1 MNNEIGRKT
10 TSLILMT
17 IMVAG
22 GLTFA
27 IPSMEPVY
35 AQSTPN
41 LYVSAV
47 SEKFDN
53 TFGGLQIIEVV
64 VSDPLITDEGD
75 AAPRVTVDDEDL
87 PMHHAGD
94 GSWYGWFMDKDRD
107 ANDDGDV
114 LDIVEGDYDYANKL
128 SEFKQLNFPENRGNT
143 AKIAPEFL
151 YLDLDYGEEIDVVYN
166 KAGNPQT
173 VTLTYDKSKNNSI
186 ELDRDFYTPG
196 AEVHVTITDHVLN
209 IDPTSKDVWQFPTID
224 STSSTYPWM
233 KVGEAMGRLKL
244 NPETNYVGMYAT
256 QLGCDDDCALRIPV
270 GTTEN
275 VITFVPSSYTV
286 AENYFTNAVL
296 FIETGPNTGV
306 FELISDRKDAN
317 DNPANKIMIKSDAP
331 RNTNT
336 QIIYDQDNVAVNVR
350 LTAAT
355 VNLDIED
362 GTWNSGEKIDLTVV
376 DADQNKDSDAEDDQ
390 KVSDPMSRIP
400 TFITGDPHTL
410 MDSKDKSAHTYTQ
423 AGSTWQKYPI
433 DPNDRIYV
441 RDLDFRVDDSH
452 RGILSWNG
460 SNNVRDKEPLALAG
474 VHSSFVGGL
483 FTIPLGTLGELRESI
498 HDDHTTRG
506 DFTGRN
512 LFNYDFSVFDTNNIR
527 VDLNIHNSTGD
538 VVYFET
544 LLDNS
549 DSRLSAYDVTSGIRD
564 ITGFMVKDRNNE
576 TLTYSLSSS
585 EFLSKVGTDA
595 QVTLEIILKDGNAYT
610 TPAFTITE
618 GKEYPIVADF
628 FSYGFYDDGAQAGER
643 VANQIIRVEVEETG
657 DNTSTFTGTLEY
669 IMINQLDM
677 IVTDT
682 LVTGANVTVNGNQ
695 LPSYPR
701 TDYIFDSITPIGNEV
716 KFIAFE
722 DITGSDARVNYA
734 DIDSNGNMAVV
745 SDQQDIATSSGVV
758 SLNAETYSVGSNVVI
773 TLEDADLNTDPD
785 RADTYTVVM
794 DSTNMDPDRD
804 QVGMNVTNVS
814 GIEYES
820 LLPGDKSLGMLLE
833 VTIGGERWK
842 SGCTPSISGLGATGF
857 TLQETGSSTGVFTG
871 SFAIPKDV
879 CMDNKKVGVSGKD
892 IGVTYLDFRDASGQI
907 VTAGDSA
914 SIGASTGSVSLDRTV
929 YPVPYGQGTT
939 TGSRALDMAGA
950 NLAGGTV
957 KVYVQVNDPDYNLN
971 PTGEDKIED
980 EDGNGPV
987 KVTISRSGDECLIGH
1002 AGGETSIATDEISRL
1017 LEDRNTKKASYDAD
1031 KTNTDKQT
1039 AYLLA
1044 QLKYDDARSTGG
1056 ACPVPEPFGAL
1067 TETSPESGVFEVSFD
1082 LSYKIGPSS
1091 TDCPATGDSRTC
1103 ILQGDILTVQYNDT
1117 TDASGNPRTVTDS
1130 ATFDLRNGALQTDK
1144 SVYVIGS
1151 DMIVTLIDPDL
1162 DLDSGT
1168 RETYTLDLIKWDS
1181 DAGTKNLS
1189 EGIFD
1194 AEPGSLRE
1202 TGPSTGIFQV
1212 VISVPKAIDN
1222 DRLERGEEIKLEY
1235 TDYGP
1240 SGADYV
1246 GDNTEDIDRTV
1257 FTSNFGATIELDQS
1271 VYSWTDKVF
1280 ITVTAPDH
1288 NLNTNQ
1294 VDEIGADPYPVRVA
1308 TRSDD
1313 IKNYKLV
1320 ETGTNTGIFTGEVIL
1335 TGFSYDADGDD
1346 STGENGKDVTGRT
1359 CDRCNGPT
1367 DGLLPTDNDDGLE
1380 VSFEFSDDETVRKS
1394 ALIRWNIGEV
1404 QWLEASY
1411 PATATGVLRVID
1423 PDMNLNPESADN
1435 FEVKVWSSSAP
1446 SGITLTVTETQPAS
1460 GIFEGTVFFG
1470 LSVQSGGHKLSTEEG
1485 DTVTAKYSDNTL
1497 PAPYSKGDSEDITA
1511 TTIIGTIV
1519 PPLERVKIESLRI
1532 VDSTGTTLSTVS
1544 IDQQVQITADLTN
1557 TQDKD
1562 QPFAYLVQIQDS
1574 DGVTVSLSWIDGSLT
1589 PSQSFSPSQSWI
1601 PTAPGEYTITV
1612 FAWESLTIPT
1622 ALSPQQTTTITV
1634 N

>member
-1 MNNEIGRKT
+1 MDVQNELKLLE
-10 TSLILMT
+10 SDD
-17 IMVAG
+17 
-22 GLTFA
+22 TF
-27 IPSMEPVY
+27 
-35 AQSTPN
+35 
-41 LYVSAV
+41 
-47 SEKFDN
+47 
-53 TFGGLQIIEVV
+53 
-64 VSDPLITDEGD
+64 
-75 AAPRVTVDDEDL
+75 
-87 PMHHAGD
+87 
-94 GSWYGWFMDKDRD
+94 
-107 ANDDGDV
+107 
-114 LDIVEGDYDYANKL
+114 DIVYH
-128 SEFKQLNFPENRGNT
+128 
-143 AKIAPEFL
+143 
-151 YLDLDYGEEIDVVYN
+151 
-166 KAGNPQT
+166 KAGAPQT
-173 VTLTYDKSKNNSI
+173 ISLTYDDSVNNDLK
-186 ELDRDFYTPG
+186 LDRTSYPRN
-196 AEVHVTITDHVLN
+196 AHVHVEITDHILN
-209 IDPTSKDVWQFPTID
+209 LDPTTKDVWIYDTDTTETTDTQIRYLYD
-224 STSSTYPWM
+224 DTSSDSQQRPKTTNLGCQDDKCMFSIDGISDNSTNTVNRIKDENNILYLHM
-233 KVGEAMGRLKL
+233 
-244 NPETNYVGMYAT
+244 PET
-256 QLGCDDDCALRIPV
+256 
-270 GTTEN
+270 
-275 VITFVPSSYTV
+275 V
-286 AENYFTNAVL
+286 APRYMFE
-296 FIETGPNTGV
+296 ETGPNTGV
-306 FELISDRKDAN
+306 FKLISYPTSNKNYDLD
-317 DNPANKIMIKSDAP
+317 DNESPIRIESMAP
-331 RNTNT
+331 RGQNT
-336 QIIYDQDNVAVNVR
+336 QILYSDETVSVNTR
-350 LTAAT
+350 LTTAT
-355 VNLDIED
+355 VNLDVQD
-362 GTWNSGEKIDLTVV
+362 GTWNSGEKIDLTIV
-376 DADQNKDSDAEDDQ
+376 DADQNLNSDAEDDQ
-390 KVSDPMSRIP
+390 KVSSANARIP
-400 TFITGDPHTL
+400 VFVTGDPHTL
-410 MDSKDKSAHTYTQ
+410 KDGETDTIK
-423 AGSTWQKYPI
+423 
-433 DPNDRIYV
+433 RIY
-441 RDLDFRVDDSH
+441 RDLPTPLPHEDTYIDSRSRLLSYEVDDSY
-452 RGILSWNG
+452 RGTFTIDHTGGGG
-460 SNNVRDKEPLALAG
+460 SVRYDKL
-474 VHSSFVGGL
+474 V
-483 FTIPLGTLGELRESI
+483 IPLGTLGDIHESI
-498 HDDHTTRG
+498 NGNDTNKG
-506 DFTGRN
+506 IFTGRN
-512 LFNYDFSVFDTNNIR
+512 LFNYDFS
-527 VDLNIHNSTGD
+527 S
-538 VVYFET
+538 VV
-544 LLDNS
+544 
-549 DSRLSAYDVTSGIRD
+549 SGITVPADPFTTGTDQDKNTQMNATLIVMPDNGSKAVVALWGTLVSTKSMGNSGYMD
-564 ITGFMVKDRNNE
+564 ITDFMLGEDEDLKNKKLLADR
-576 TLTYSLSSS
+576 TALYSVANVSKS
-585 EFLSKVGTDA
+585 SKVNLVLQFTSNDDLTKPTI
-595 QVTLEIILKDGNAYT
+595 VDMDKDKK
-610 TPAFTITE
+610 FSL
-618 GKEYPIVADF
+618 VADF
-628 FSYGFYDDGAQAGER
+628 FSYGFYDDGAQAAER
-643 VANQIIRVEVEETG
+643 IANQIIRVEVEETG
-657 DNTSTFTGTLEY
+657 ENTSTFTGTLEY
-669 IMINQLDM
+669 VMINQLNVNDPKTY
-677 IVTDT
+677 TDIM
-682 LVTGANVTVNGNQ
+682 
-695 LPSYPR
+695 PR
-701 TDYIFDSITPIGNEV
+701 GNEV

-722 DITGSDARVNYA
+722 DLTGSDARVNYA
-734 DIDSNGNMAVV
+734 DIDSNGNMATV
-745 SDQQDIATSSGVV
+745 SDQQDIATASGVV

-773 TLEDADLNTDPD
+773 TLEDSDLNTDPD
-785 RADTYTVVM
+785 RADTYTVVTRNM
-794 DSTNMDPDRD
+794 TDGTTNTGKDKD
-804 QVGMNVTNVS
+804 QVGIDVMPT
-814 GIEYES
+814 YEA
-820 LLPGDKSLGMLLE
+820 LLPGKKSLGMLLE
-833 VTIGGERWK
+833 VTFDGKRWQ
-842 SGCTPSISGLGATGF
+842 SGCTLSDGVQNGLGATGF

-871 SFAIPKDV
+871 SFAIPKEV
-879 CMDNKKVGVSGKD
+879 CNFNDDGSVNTNESKITVSGKD

-929 YPVPYGQGTT
+929 YPVPYGAGTES
-939 TGSRALDMAGA
+939 GSSRALDMAGA

-980 EDGNGPV
+980 ESGNGPV
-987 KVTISRSGDECLIGH
+987 KVIVSRSGDECVIGN
-1002 AGGETSIATDEISRL
+1002 AGGTTSVPTDEISRL
-1017 LEDRNTKKASYDAD
+1017 LQDRNTKKASYDLD

-1044 QLKYDDARSTGG
+1044 QLKYDAASDTGT
-1056 ACPVPEPFGAL
+1056 CTPRELGAL
-1067 TETSPESGVFEVSFD
+1067 TETSPESGVFEVSFNLYPKD
-1082 LSYKIGPSS
+1082 GPSGS
-1091 TDCPATGDSRTC
+1091 DCPSRTIADGTTSRTC

-1240 SGADYV
+1240 SGADFV

-1294 VDEIGADPYPVRVA
+1294 VDEIGANPYPVRVA

-1335 TGFSYDADGDD
+1335 TGFSYDADGDQD
-1346 STGENGKDVTGRT
+1346 TGEDGKDVTGRT
-1359 CDRCNGPT
+1359 CDTCNGPT

-1497 PAPYSKGDSEDITA
+1497 PAPYSKGDSEEITA

-1601 PTAPGEYTITV
+1601 PTAAGEYTITV

>member
-1 MNNEIGRKT
+1 MPLTRADNDNDTKISED
-10 TSLILMT
+10 
-17 IMVAG
+17 MV
-22 GLTFA
+22 
-27 IPSMEPVY
+27 
-35 AQSTPN
+35 
-41 LYVSAV
+41 
-47 SEKFDN
+47 K
-53 TFGGLQIIEVV
+53 
-64 VSDPLITDEGD
+64 
-75 AAPRVTVDDEDL
+75 
-87 PMHHAGD
+87 
-94 GSWYGWFMDKDRD
+94 
-107 ANDDGDV
+107 
-114 LDIVEGDYDYANKL
+114 
-128 SEFKQLNFPENRGNT
+128 
-143 AKIAPEFL
+143 
-151 YLDLDYGEEIDVVYN
+151 YLDLDDGDEVEVVYY
-166 KAGNPQT
+166 KPGNPQT
-173 VTLTYDKSKNNSI
+173 VTVRYDQSTNHSL
-186 ELDRDFYTPG
+186 ELDRDYYPRG
-196 AEVHVTITDHVLN
+196 ANIYPTITDHVLN
-209 IDPTSKDVWQFPTID
+209 IDPTAKDIMHFMVNDTTRDDEHIRIYVEYSDDEFTKFVTT
-224 STSSTYPWM
+224 TS
-233 KVGEAMGRLKL
+233 A
-244 NPETNYVGMYAT
+244 
-256 QLGCDDDCALRIPV
+256 LGCDNDCLLKITDDPV
-270 GTTEN
+270 VEFTRPTHVFATSGTIQSLKFE
-275 VITFVPSSYTV
+275 
-286 AENYFTNAVL
+286 
-296 FIETGPNTGV
+296 ETGPNTGV
-306 FELISDRKDAN
+306 FEFADDGGS
-317 DNPANKIMIKSDAP
+317 IMTKSDAP
-331 RNTNT
+331 RNTNA
-336 QIIYDQDNVAVNVR
+336 QITYGDDNVPVNLR
-350 LTAAT
+350 LTSAT
-355 VNLDIED
+355 VNLDIAD
-362 GTWNSGEKIDLTVV
+362 GTWNSGEKIDLTIV

-400 TFITGDPHTL
+400 TFMTGDPRTL
-410 MDSKDKSAHTYTQ
+410 MDSKDNSAYAYTQ
-423 AGSTWQKYPI
+423 PGTSWQKYPI
-433 DPNDRIYV
+433 DPDDRTYI

-460 SNNVRDKEPLALAG
+460 SNDVRDTEPLSLAG
-474 VHSSFVGGL
+474 PASGFFIGGMIA
-483 FTIPLGTLGELRESI
+483 IPLGTLEDLHGSI
-498 HDDHTTRG
+498 NDDRSNKG
-506 DFTGRN
+506 NFTGRN
-512 LFNYDFSVFDTNNIR
+512 LFNYDFGVFDTNNMR

-538 VVYFET
+538 VVYFGT

-549 DSRLSAYDVTSGIRD
+549 KSELSAYDTRSGLRD
-564 ITGFMVKDRNNE
+564 ITGFMVEDRNNNE
-576 TLTYSLSSS
+576 LKYSLSSS
-585 EFLSKVGTDA
+585 EFLSKVGTSA
-595 QVTLEIILKDGNAYT
+595 QVTLGIIIKDGNGHA
-610 TPAFTITE
+610 TPSFTITE

-628 FSYGFYDDGAQAGER
+628 FSYGFYDDGAQASER

-657 DNTSTFTGTLEY
+657 ENTSTFTGTLEY

-677 IVTDT
+677 IVNDRSYME
-682 LVTGANVTVNGNQ
+682 GNN
-695 LPSYPR
+695 YPK
-701 TDYIFDSITPIGNEV
+701 TPYIFDSITPTGNEV

-773 TLEDADLNTDPD
+773 TLEDSDLNTDPD

-794 DSTNMDPDRD
+794 DSNHNDTDRD
-804 QVGMNVTNVS
+804 QVGMSVTNVA
-814 GIEYES
+814 GIKYKS
-820 LLPGDKSLGMLLE
+820 LLPGGKSLGMLLE

-842 SGCTPSISGLGATGF
+842 SGACDLDNNIQNGLAKTGF

-871 SFAIPKDV
+871 SFSIPKQV
-879 CMDNKKVGVSGKD
+879 CNFNDDDTVNTRNPNTPTSGKD

-939 TGSRALDMAGA
+939 TGSRALDMAGT
-950 NLAGGTV
+950 NLPLGTV

-971 PTGEDKIED
+971 PTGEDKIEGMS
-980 EDGNGPV
+980 GNGPV
-987 KVTISRSGDECLIGH
+987 KITVSRSGDECLIGH
-1002 AGGETSIATDEISRL
+1002 AGGTTSEANDEVSQLERKRDAAKKAHADATDPTEKA
-1017 LEDRNTKKASYDAD
+1017 TKY
-1031 KTNTDKQT
+1031 TE
-1039 AYLLA
+1039 YLLA
-1044 QLKYDDARSTGG
+1044 ELRYTNARDTGT
-1056 ACPVPEPFGAL
+1056 CDPKNLGAL

-1082 LSYKIGPSS
+1082 LSYIDGPSGS
-1091 TDCPATGDSRTC
+1091 DCPSRTISDGTTSRTC

-1335 TGFSYDADGDD
+1335 TGFSYDVDD
-1346 STGENGKDVTGRT
+1346 DNSTGYNGKDVTGRT

-1497 PAPYSKGDSEDITA
+1497 PAPYNTGDSEDITA

-1601 PTAPGEYTITV
+1601 PTASGEYTITV

>member
-27 IPSMEPVY
+27 MPSMEPVY

-41 LYVSAV
+41 LYVSAADPNGYG
-47 SEKFDN
+47 SRFEN
-53 TFGGLQIIEVV
+53 TFGGLQIVQVIVN
-64 VSDPLITDEGD
+64 DPLIRD
-75 AAPRVTVDDEDL
+75 ADDAEPRVTVDDTTL
-87 PMHHAGD
+87 KMHRHTD
-94 GSWYGWFMDKDRD
+94 GNWYGYFRAVDDPDGNTPSFDD
-107 ANDDGDV
+107 AQNLWHSTDDGQPKV
-114 LDIVEGDYDYANKL
+114 KNIVRQAGITIGEKTGNATDIVKSFE
-128 SEFKQLNFPENRGNT
+128 
-143 AKIAPEFL
+143 
-151 YLDLDYGEEIDVVYN
+151 LDDTFNIVYH
-166 KAGNPQT
+166 KAGSPQT
-173 VTLTYDKSKNNSI
+173 ISITYDDSVNNDLT
-186 ELDRDFYTPG
+186 LDRTSYPRNSH
-196 AEVHVTITDHVLN
+196 VHVKITDHILN
-209 IDPTSKDVWQFPTID
+209 IDPTTKDVWRYAVDGGVPTYMYDNNSSKIRESEKRPIMPTSTNLGCKDDKCSFSID
-224 STSSTYPWM
+224 DIGSSDTNDLLQLES
-233 KVGEAMGRLKL
+233 GT
-244 NPETNYVGMYAT
+244 TNY
-256 QLGCDDDCALRIPV
+256 IF
-270 GTTEN
+270 E
-275 VITFVPSSYTV
+275 
-286 AENYFTNAVL
+286 
-296 FIETGPNTGV
+296 ETGPNTGV
-306 FELISDRKDAN
+306 FTITN
-317 DNPANKIMIKSDAP
+317 DDKSPIMVQDNAP
-331 RNTNT
+331 RGQNT
-336 QIIYDQDNVAVNVR
+336 QITYSDETVSVNVR
-350 LTAAT
+350 LTTAT
-355 VNLDIED
+355 VDLDIKD
-362 GTWNSGEKIDLTVV
+362 GTWNSGEKIDLTIV
-376 DADQNKDSDAEDDQ
+376 DADQNLNSDAEDDQ
-390 KVSDPMSRIP
+390 TITNPDARIP
-400 TFITGDPHTL
+400 IFMTGDPHTL
-410 MDSKDKSAHTYTQ
+410 KDGVSSTDTITIYGYNTGSINTPTYSTDSSQ
-423 AGSTWQKYPI
+423 SG
-433 DPNDRIYV
+433 IYV
-441 RDLDFRVDDSH
+441 LNYTVDDSH
-452 RGILSWNG
+452 RGIISVATNTTVNTVAIPFGTFGDLRKSINDDGLNG
-460 SNNVRDKEPLALAG
+460 
-474 VHSSFVGGL
+474 VGN
-483 FTIPLGTLGELRESI
+483 
-498 HDDHTTRG
+498 
-506 DFTGRN
+506 FTGRN
-512 LFNYDFSVFDTNNIR
+512 LFNYDYSIFGIDGIDGTLV
-527 VDLNIHNSTGD
+527 
-538 VVYFET
+538 
-544 LLDNS
+544 LLDN
-549 DSRLSAYDVTSGIRD
+549 
-564 ITGFMVKDRNNE
+564 DRNVIYGASLKGSTNNDFP
-576 TLTYSLSSS
+576 YSLTNDLRDMTSWGVQAAHSAGGGGYMGAYFS
-585 EFLSKVGTDA
+585 ISGAELSNKVNVD
-595 QVTLEIILKDGNAYT
+595 DN
-610 TPAFTITE
+610 TPLLLSLHFPSPFKFVGGE
-618 GKEYPIVADF
+618 EYPIVSDF
-628 FSYGFYDDGAQAGER
+628 FSYGFYNDGAQADER

-657 DNTSTFTGTLEY
+657 ENTSTFTGTLEY
-669 IMINQLDM
+669 VMVNQLDVM
-677 IVTDT
+677 VHDQFVENEAKQLIK
-682 LVTGANVTVNGNQ
+682 TGFI
-695 LPSYPR
+695 YE
-701 TDYIFDSITPIGNEV
+701 SITPIGNEV

-773 TLEDADLNTDPD
+773 TLEDSDLNTDPD

-794 DSTNMDPDRD
+794 DSNHNDTDRD
-804 QVGMNVTNVS
+804 QVGMSVTNVA
-814 GIEYES
+814 GIKYKS
-820 LLPGDKSLGMLLE
+820 LLPGGKSLGMLLE

-842 SGCTPSISGLGATGF
+842 SGACDLDNNIQNGLAKTGF

-871 SFAIPKDV
+871 SFSIPKQV
-879 CMDNKKVGVSGKD
+879 CNFNDDDTVNTRNPNTPTSGKD

-929 YPVPYGQGTT
+929 YPVPYGTDT
-939 TGSRALDMAGA
+939 DPGSSGFLDMK
-950 NLAGGTV
+950 NPPEPLPLGTV

-987 KVTISRSGDECLIGH
+987 KVTISRSGDECAIGH
-1002 AGGETSIATDEISRL
+1002 AGGEDSNASDAISKLKQIRDDALQAYTDATDAE
-1017 LEDRNTKKASYDAD
+1017 
-1031 KTNTDKQT
+1031 KTTKQT

-1044 QLKYDDARSTGG
+1044 ELKYTNARDSGG
-1056 ACPVPEPFGAL
+1056 ECPEPAKFGAL

-1082 LSYKIGPSS
+1082 LSYIDGPSGS
-1091 TDCPATGDSRTC
+1091 DCPSRTIADGTTSRTC

-1240 SGADYV
+1240 SGADFV

-1359 CDRCNGPT
+1359 CDSCKGPT

-1380 VSFEFSDDETVRKS
+1380 VSFEFSDEETVRKS

-1497 PAPYSKGDSEDITA
+1497 PAPYNTGDSEDITA

-1601 PTAPGEYTITV
+1601 PTASGEYTITV

>member
-27 IPSMEPVY
+27 IPSTEPVY

-41 LYVSAV
+41 LYVSAADPNGYGAR
-47 SEKFDN
+47 FDN
-53 TFGGLQIIEVV
+53 TFGGIQYVEVI
-64 VSDPLITDEGD
+64 VSDPLLTDPND
-75 AAPRVTVDDEDL
+75 AMPRVTVNDDPL
-87 PMHHAGD
+87 HLQHGGD
-94 GSWYGWFMDKDRD
+94 GSWYGYFADKERD
-107 ANDDGDV
+107 GNGDGTIGGSAVGDVNNDQQKFRNAFLSELPYQRGSTDDKILITNADNVEHVKYLELDDGDEV
-114 LDIVEGDYDYANKL
+114 
-128 SEFKQLNFPENRGNT
+128 
-143 AKIAPEFL
+143 
-151 YLDLDYGEEIDVVYN
+151 DVVYH

-173 VTLTYDKSKNNSI
+173 VTVTYDTSKNNSI
-186 ELDRDFYTPG
+186 ELDRDFYPRG
-196 AEVHVTITDHVLN
+196 ANVYLTITDHILN
-209 IDPTSKDVWQFPTID
+209 VDPTEKDFVHLMLQTTTGVTDGKMRIAYQH
-224 STSSTYPWM
+224 STNPATTETFRTDTGTLGCEDDCILEVPM
-233 KVGEAMGRLKL
+233 GDMEKVLDVKL
-244 NPETNYVGMYAT
+244 NTHSANTVVG
-256 QLGCDDDCALRIPV
+256 LKF
-270 GTTEN
+270 E
-275 VITFVPSSYTV
+275 
-286 AENYFTNAVL
+286 
-296 FIETGPNTGV
+296 ETGPNTGI
-306 FELISDRKDAN
+306 FELADNGGSIKIKD
-317 DNPANKIMIKSDAP
+317 DAP
-331 RNTNT
+331 RGTNT
-336 QIIYDQDNVAVNVR
+336 VITYDKDDTVAVNLR
-350 LTAAT
+350 LTSAT
-355 VNLDIED
+355 VNLDIDD
-362 GTWNSGEKIDLTVV
+362 GTWNSGEKIDLTIV

-390 KVSDPMSRIP
+390 TIINPDARIP
-400 TFITGDPHTL
+400 IFMTGDPHTL
-410 MDSKDKSAHTYTQ
+410 ADGKNATIYAYTGGNKFT
-423 AGSTWQKYPI
+423 AYSTVTGTNVHALNYT
-433 DPNDRIYV
+433 
-441 RDLDFRVDDSH
+441 VDDSH
-452 RGILSWNG
+452 RGII
-460 SNNVRDKEPLALAG
+460 
-474 VHSSFVGGL
+474 SSFETKTVKRIA
-483 FTIPLGTLGELRESI
+483 IPLGTLGDLHESI
-498 HDDHTTRG
+498 NDDDLNGTG
-506 DFTGRN
+506 NFTGRN
-512 LFNYDFSVFDTNNIR
+512 IFHYDYRIFDRNDITTE
-527 VDLNIHNSTGD
+527 LL
-538 VVYFET
+538 

-549 DSRLSAYDVTSGIRD
+549 RSVLRAGTIMVTAAALPYDVKADVRD
-564 ITGFMVKDRNNE
+564 LTGWFIAEINGGNYDQSTDLR
-576 TLTYSLSSS
+576 LSSS
-585 EFLSKVGTDA
+585 ELMAENINNNTPVILSLNFGTPF
-595 QVTLEIILKDGNAYT
+595 ELKGGT
-610 TPAFTITE
+610 
-618 GKEYPIVADF
+618 EYPIVADF
-628 FSYGFYDDGAQAGER
+628 FSYGFYNDGAQAGER

-657 DNTSTFTGTLEY
+657 ENTSTFTGTLEY
-669 IMINQLDM
+669 IMVNQLDM

-682 LVTGANVTVNGNQ
+682 AVTTGTGN
-695 LPSYPR
+695 SITYPK
-701 TDYIFDSITPIGNEV
+701 TDYIFDSITPTGNEV

-734 DIDSNGNMAVV
+734 DMDSNGNMAVV

-785 RADTYTVVM
+785 RADTYTVVR
-794 DSTNMDPDRD
+794 DNANADPDRD
-804 QVGMNVTNVS
+804 QVGKDVTNT
-814 GIEYES
+814 GNKTHDIMYES
-820 LLPGDKSLGMLLE
+820 LLPGGNSLGMLLE

-842 SGCTPSISGLGATGF
+842 SGACSLDDGVQNGLGKTGF
-857 TLQETGSSTGVFTG
+857 TLQETGPSTGVFTG
-871 SFAIPKDV
+871 SFSVPKEV
-879 CMDNKKVGVSGKD
+879 CMGSDKLSVSGKD

-929 YPVPYGQGTT
+929 YPVPYGQGTA
-939 TGSRALDMAGA
+939 GSSRALDMAGA

-987 KVTISRSGDECLIGH
+987 KITISRSGDECLIGH
-1002 AGGETSIATDEISRL
+1002 AGGETSVATDEISRL
-1017 LEDRNTKKASYDAD
+1017 MQDRDTKRDLYNAD

-1044 QLKYDDARSTGG
+1044 QLKYDNARSTGG

-1091 TDCPATGDSRTC
+1091 TDCPNDGNC

-1240 SGADYV
+1240 SGADFV

-1294 VDEIGADPYPVRVA
+1294 VDEIGANPYPVRVA

-1335 TGFSYDADGDD
+1335 TGFSYDADGDQD
-1346 STGENGKDVTGRT
+1346 TGEDGKDVTGRT
-1359 CDRCNGPT
+1359 CDTCNGPT

-1497 PAPYSKGDSEDITA
+1497 PAPYNTGDSEDITA

>member
-41 LYVSAV
+41 LYVSAADPNGYG
-47 SEKFDN
+47 SRFDN
-53 TFGGLQIIEVV
+53 TFGGLQIVQVIVN
-64 VSDPLITDEGD
+64 DPLIRD
-75 AAPRVTVDDEDL
+75 ADDAEPRVRVDDKEL
-87 PMHHAGD
+87 KMFRHTD
-94 GSWYGWFMDKDRD
+94 GNWYGYFRVAADGGDSNDGLTFAD
-107 ANDDGDV
+107 AQALWGSAQPNMPNLIRQAGITIPADNSVLKTFDLDDTF
-114 LDIVEGDYDYANKL
+114 DIVYH
-128 SEFKQLNFPENRGNT
+128 
-143 AKIAPEFL
+143 
-151 YLDLDYGEEIDVVYN
+151 
-166 KAGNPQT
+166 KAGAPQT
-173 VTLTYDKSKNNSI
+173 ITITYDDSVNNDLT
-186 ELDRDFYTPG
+186 LDRTSYPRNSH
-196 AEVHVTITDHVLN
+196 VHVEITDHILN
-209 IDPTSKDVWQFPTID
+209 IDPTTKDIWRYAVDGGAPAYMYDDRVGSGTGGKTPIMPTNNNLGCKDDKCNFSID
-224 STSSTYPWM
+224 NM
-233 KVGEAMGRLKL
+233 
-244 NPETNYVGMYAT
+244 NPDTNDLLQLESGTTNY
-256 QLGCDDDCALRIPV
+256 IF
-270 GTTEN
+270 E
-275 VITFVPSSYTV
+275 
-286 AENYFTNAVL
+286 
-296 FIETGPNTGV
+296 ETGPNTGV
-306 FELISDRKDAN
+306 FTITN
-317 DNPANKIMIKSDAP
+317 DDKSPIMIEDMAP
-331 RNTNT
+331 RGQNT
-336 QIIYDQDNVAVNVR
+336 QIMYSDETVSVNTQ
-350 LTAAT
+350 LTTAT
-355 VNLDIED
+355 VNLDIAD
-362 GTWNSGEKIDLTVV
+362 GTWNSGEVIDLTIV
-376 DADQNKDSDAEDDQ
+376 DADQNLNSEVDDDQ
-390 KVSDPMSRIP
+390 KITNSDARIP
-400 TFITGDPHTL
+400 TFMIGEPYTLTKDRPWSPYSIGSDSSTTGGINPCPLIVDNRIDAKTSNVLGTNYMAIHCGQT
-410 MDSKDKSAHTYTQ
+410 SQYGFTYDTDHYV
-423 AGSTWQKYPI
+423 ANMYINRTGN
-433 DPNDRIYV
+433 DLRNPNDGRYGTIMV
-441 RDLDFRVDDSH
+441 VLGTVAEHKANMQMGND
-452 RGILSWNG
+452 
-460 SNNVRDKEPLALAG
+460 
-474 VHSSFVGGL
+474 FVGV
-483 FTIPLGTLGELRESI
+483 
-498 HDDHTTRG
+498 
-506 DFTGRN
+506 N
-512 LFNYDFSVFDTNNIR
+512 LLNYDFGSLGGSSYWIVAYNPFQINSQRYHADLASDGRGVFDLASKFIKFNDDTDTKTLSDFDGEYRIAIASEIKKQ
-527 VDLNIHNSTGD
+527 VDLTD
-538 VVYFET
+538 
-544 LLDNS
+544 
-549 DSRLSAYDVTSGIRD
+549 
-564 ITGFMVKDRNNE
+564 K
-576 TLTYSLSSS
+576 TYL
-585 EFLSKVGTDA
+585 
-595 QVTLEIILKDGNAYT
+595 
-610 TPAFTITE
+610 
-618 GKEYPIVADF
+618 IVADI
-628 FSYGFYDDGAQAGER
+628 FSIGFTDDGAQASER
-643 VANQIIRVEVEETG
+643 VNNQIIRIEVEETG
-657 DNTSTFTGTLEY
+657 ENTSTFTGTLEY
-669 IMINQLDM
+669 IMINQLN
-677 IVTDT
+677 VNNADT
-682 LVTGANVTVNGNQ
+682 
-695 LPSYPR
+695 YK
-701 TDYIFDSITPIGNEV
+701 DITPIGNEV

-722 DITGSDARVNYA
+722 DLTGSDARVNYVDQNA
-734 DIDSNGNMAVV
+734 NDNTAVV
-745 SDQQDIATSSGVV
+745 SDQQDIATTSGVV

-773 TLEDADLNTDPD
+773 TLEDSDLNTDPD

-794 DSTNMDPDRD
+794 DSNHTDTDRD
-804 QVGMNVTNVS
+804 QVGMNVTNTDD
-814 GIEYES
+814 IMYTS
-820 LLPGDKSLGMLLE
+820 LLPGGKSLGMLLE
-833 VTIGGERWK
+833 VTFDGKRWQ
-842 SGCTPSISGLGATGF
+842 SGCTLSDGVQNGLGATGF

-871 SFAIPKDV
+871 SFSVPKEV
-879 CMDNKKVGVSGKD
+879 CNFNDDGSVNTNEPKITVSGKD

-929 YPVPYGQGTT
+929 YPVPYGTGTDD
-939 TGSRALDMAGA
+939 GSSGFLDMK
-950 NLAGGTV
+950 NPPEPLPLGTV

-971 PTGEDKIED
+971 PTGEDKIEGMS
-980 EDGNGPV
+980 GNGPV
-987 KVTISRSGDECLIGH
+987 MVTISRSGDECAIAY
-1002 AGGETSIATDEISRL
+1002 AGGTTTDANDAISALKRDLDKKEAEYKAATTD
-1017 LEDRNTKKASYDAD
+1017 
-1031 KTNTDKQT
+1031 TDKQT

-1044 QLKYDDARSTGG
+1044 QLKYDNARSTGG
-1056 ACPVPEPFGAL
+1056 ACPEPDPTNYAL
-1067 TETSPESGVFEVSFD
+1067 VETSPESGVFEASFD
-1082 LSYKIGPSS
+1082 LSYIDGPSS
-1091 TDCPATGDSRTC
+1091 TDCPNDGNC
-1103 ILQGDILTVQYNDT
+1103 ILQGDIITVQYNDT

-1359 CDRCNGPT
+1359 CDTCNGPT

-1497 PAPYSKGDSEDITA
+1497 PAPYNTGDSEDITA

-1601 PTAPGEYTITV
+1601 PTAAGEYTITV

>member
-41 LYVSAV
+41 LYVSAADPNGYGAR
-47 SEKFDN
+47 FDN
-53 TFGGLQIIEVV
+53 TFGGLQVVEVIV
-64 VSDPLITDEGD
+64 NDPLLTDSND
-75 AAPRVTVDDEDL
+75 AMPRVTINDDIKL
-87 PMHHAGD
+87 NMTQAGD
-94 GSWYGWFMDKDRD
+94 GSWYGYFADKGRD
-107 ANDDGDV
+107 GNGDDDDTDITGYFLNTATV
-114 LDIVEGDYDYANKL
+114 QLALDGELNYDGLYGS
-128 SEFKQLNFPENRGNT
+128 SEDSARFTGVGGFTDDNLVNNSPSKRGST
-143 AKIAPEFL
+143 AKIL
-151 YLDLDYGEEIDVVYN
+151 SDDGNQIKYLDLDDGDDVKIVYQ

-173 VTLTYDKSKNNSI
+173 VTLTYDKSKNNGI
-186 ELDRDFYTPG
+186 ELDRNSYARDANVYITL
-196 AEVHVTITDHVLN
+196 TDHVLN
-209 IDPTSKDVWQFPTID
+209 VDPTSKDFWQFFLDENSPSAPAHQLFPD
-224 STSSTYPWM
+224 DRVVLATSN
-233 KVGEAMGRLKL
+233 L
-244 NPETNYVGMYAT
+244 NAAVNGFTHA
-256 QLGCDDDCALRIPV
+256 QLGCDDNDCVLSIPNDSILRLDDDDDATNNP
-270 GTTEN
+270 N
-275 VITFVPSSYTV
+275 NITF
-286 AENYFTNAVL
+286 E
-296 FIETGPNTGV
+296 ETGPNTGV
-306 FELISDRKDAN
+306 FEIRDDDGDTSIMVD
-317 DNPANKIMIKSDAP
+317 DNAP
-331 RNTNT
+331 RGQNSVITYSGN
-336 QIIYDQDNVAVNVR
+336 NVAVNVR
-350 LTAAT
+350 LTTAT
-355 VNLDIED
+355 VDLDVSD
-362 GTWNSGEKIDLTVV
+362 GTWNSGEKIDLTIV

-390 KVSDPMSRIP
+390 MIKNPNARIP
-400 TFITGDPHTL
+400 TMIIGDPYTLADERTPHRGNTYPTFFLDRPTAYIVETFTTITGGKSPIETSLTIDNDHRLGQIPANNTVPDLTTPSNGITANMWLSLGSLSDHQAAMSLQDDFVGVNLLNYDLSSVGANKYWLAIYPNYAVPTGTNL
-410 MDSKDKSAHTYTQ
+410 PYYAERYYAELEADGRGVFDLSTDMTHFAANNNTKVTATNANLPVRFEMAILAEFTSTFDVSKT
-423 AGSTWQKYPI
+423 YPI
-433 DPNDRIYV
+433 A
-441 RDLDFRVDDSH
+441 VD
-452 RGILSWNG
+452 I
-460 SNNVRDKEPLALAG
+460 
-474 VHSSFVGGL
+474 F
-483 FTIPLGTLGELRESI
+483 SI
-498 HDDHTTRG
+498 G
-506 DFTGRN
+506 FTG
-512 LFNYDFSVFDTNNIR
+512 
-527 VDLNIHNSTGD
+527 
-538 VVYFET
+538 
-544 LLDNS
+544 
-549 DSRLSAYDVTSGIRD
+549 
-564 ITGFMVKDRNNE
+564 
-576 TLTYSLSSS
+576 
-585 EFLSKVGTDA
+585 
-595 QVTLEIILKDGNAYT
+595 
-610 TPAFTITE
+610 
-618 GKEYPIVADF
+618 
-628 FSYGFYDDGAQAGER
+628 DGAQASER
-643 VANQIIRVEVEETG
+643 INNQIIRIEVEETG

-669 IMINQLDM
+669 IMINQLN
-677 IVTDT
+677 VNNADT
-682 LVTGANVTVNGNQ
+682 
-695 LPSYPR
+695 YK
-701 TDYIFDSITPIGNEV
+701 DITPIGNEV

-722 DITGSDARVNYA
+722 DMTGSDARVNYA
-734 DIDSNGNMAVV
+734 DINSNGNNATV

-773 TLEDADLNTDPD
+773 TLEDSDLNTDPD
-785 RADTYTVVM
+785 RADTYTVVTRNM
-794 DSTNMDPDRD
+794 TGGTTNIGKDMD
-804 QVGMNVTNVS
+804 QVGIDVMS
-814 GIEYES
+814 KYET
-820 LLPGDKSLGMLLE
+820 LLPGKKSLGMLLE
-833 VTIGGERWK
+833 VTFDGKRWQ
-842 SGCTPSISGLGATGF
+842 SGCTLSDGVQNGLGETGF

-871 SFAIPKDV
+871 SFSVPKEV
-879 CMDNKKVGVSGKD
+879 CMGSDKLSVSGKD

-929 YPVPYGQGTT
+929 YPVPYGQGTA
-939 TGSRALDMAGA
+939 GSSRALDMAGA

-987 KVTISRSGDECLIGH
+987 KVTISRSGDECLIGN
-1002 AGGETSIATDEISRL
+1002 AGGTRSVATDEISRL
-1017 LEDRNTKKASYDAD
+1017 MQDRDTKRDLYNAD

-1044 QLKYDDARSTGG
+1044 QLKYDNARSTGG
-1056 ACPVPEPFGAL
+1056 ACPEPEPFGAL

-1082 LSYKIGPSS
+1082 LSHSIGPSS
-1091 TDCPATGDSRTC
+1091 TDCPNDGNC

-1117 TDASGNPRTVTDS
+1117 TDASGNQRTVTDS

-1497 PAPYSKGDSEDITA
+1497 PAPYNTGDSEDITA

-1601 PTAPGEYTITV
+1601 PTASGEYTITV